1 MAELRAYAPRTV
13 AEKLKK
19 SCRGSVL
26 LVTSK
31 GIYLELEGWVL
42 ALCPEVWGTVPVGIS
57 IVEYDRILALKPEA
71 GQRILCEN
79 GELRFP
85 GGSVRLCTETVTE
98 KSCGEVPV
106 ESAVRQTAEELL
118 AGSGTTGL
126 APLAA
131 PLLCNRKQ
139 PRENLHQTVALPA
152 LTAVREG
159 LKEDDGH
166 RTAAAALRLLG
177 LGTGLTPSGDDVI
190 CGMLYVL
197 LRSRWKRRKS
207 VSALADAIKTEASER
222 TNRISAAYLTAIAR
236 GEAYGRMEAVWRM
249 LTGEASCPIR
259 YLTEVGSNSGSE
271 MLLGMLLAADLLC
284 GGKEEVYG

>member
-1 MAELRAYAPRTV
+1 MTELQAYAPRTV

-19 SCRGSVL
+19 TCHGSIL

-42 ALCPEVWGTVPVGIS
+42 ILCSGIWGTVPVGIS
-57 IVEYDRILALKPEA
+57 IVEYDRILRLKPEA
-71 GQRILCEN
+71 GQRVQWGN
-79 GELRFP
+79 GELCFP
-85 GGSVRLCTETVTE
+85 GGSIRLRMEAVAE
-98 KSCGEVPV
+98 PPCGEVPV
-106 ESAVRQTAEELL
+106 ERTLRRTTEELL
-118 AGSGTTGL
+118 AESGTTGL
-126 APLAA
+126 ALLAA
-131 PLLCNRKQ
+131 PLLCGRKQ
-139 PRENLHQTVALPA
+139 NRENLYHAVALPA
-152 LTAVREG
+152 LTAVLEG
-159 LKEDDGH
+159 LKENDGH
-166 RTAAAALRLLG
+166 RTVTAALPLLG

-197 LRSRWKRRKS
+197 LRSRWKTRKS
-207 VSALADAIKTEASER
+207 VTALADAVQREASEK

-236 GEAYGRMEAVWRM
+236 GEPYGRMEAVWRM

-284 GGKEEVYG
+284 GRKEEVYG